1 MKREKQGTLVLGIMV
16 LAMFLLFPGAVMKAK
31 AGESV
36 NANLTIY
43 FVEDVRGD
51 TIGSTDKNITIIKNV
66 SEDGGTITYSGTIDL
81 SDVTYINDDIPNDRR
96 SIFGWYDSGWT
107 SFSGPYV
114 FENVSLTDSDADG
127 VVEIELYALCS
138 KTIMFT
144 FNSNHAN
151 YGGAYD
157 DNKEVSISYPQ
168 STVNETS
175 KTITLPENPESEL
188 SFKINGYVFK
198 GWAER
203 ESGDV
208 EIVKT
213 KTVQYGNDSN
223 NGNTYYYAH
232 WQDQRPQEDG
242 ITGAGQY
249 YLEPGTAYSL
259 GSGSWTV
266 NGGFTKYTGGIT
278 FYVNS
283 AGTYTF
289 SK

>member
-1 MKREKQGTLVLGIMV
+1 MKREKQGILVLGIMV

-51 TIGSTDKNITIIKNV
+51 TIGSTDKNITIIKNE
-66 SEDGGTITYSGTIDL
+66 SEDGSTITYSGTIDL

-114 FENVSLTDSDADG
+114 FENVSDADG

-232 WQDQRPQEDG
+232 WQDQRHSPDVP
-242 ITGAGQY
+242 ITGVGQY

-259 GSGSWTV
+259 GSGTWTV
-266 NGGFTKYTGGIT
+266 NGGSTKYTGGIT

-283 AGTYTF
+283 AGYYTF